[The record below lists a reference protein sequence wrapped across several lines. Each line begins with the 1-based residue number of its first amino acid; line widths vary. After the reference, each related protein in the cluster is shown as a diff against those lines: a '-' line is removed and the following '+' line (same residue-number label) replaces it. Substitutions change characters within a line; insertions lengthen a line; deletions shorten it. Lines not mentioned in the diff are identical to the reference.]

1 MPTFFKRSNGIYYAI
16 LSDEAGRRKW
26 ISTGERKRN
35 LALAKISNLQPDLPP
50 QPKAPKLSE
59 FYREFKE
66 FADTVYSKETVGVY
80 KRSFANLIA
89 ITGDIPLSN
98 ITQRHVDLFRS
109 RRLAEFRKVT
119 VNIELRTLRA
129 AFFTAEV
136 RLTWQSR

>member
-16 LSDEAGRRKW
+16 LSDEAGRR
-26 ISTGERKRN
+26 TGERKRN

-109 RRLAEFRKVT
+109 RRLAEVRKVT